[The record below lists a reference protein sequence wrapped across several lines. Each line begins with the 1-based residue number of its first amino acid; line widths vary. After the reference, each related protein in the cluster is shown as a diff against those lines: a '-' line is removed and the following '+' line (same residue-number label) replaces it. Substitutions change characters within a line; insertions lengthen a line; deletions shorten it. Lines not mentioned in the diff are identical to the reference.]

1 MGFCV
6 ETVPHLNFQ
15 QLATQMITRQVL
27 GNLREALL
35 PYILWKMKLVK
46 VGYDITGRMS
56 PTTLE
61 REIQGMEISLTVI
74 QHNKDI
80 FTLTKKV

>member
-1 MGFCV
+1 MKIHPNFAFCI
-6 ETVPHLNFQ
+6 Q

-61 REIQGMEISLTVI
+61 REVQGKILLHTTFVHVYNYSRNVRS
-74 QHNKDI
+74 K
-80 FTLTKKV
+80 